1 MRCTTVNTSWCRGLG
16 TLMAVVL
23 VAGCTGLA
31 SGVATTP
38 APAESTSPSATAAA
52 SSGPSSAGPS
62 SGPPSAAPAPSGAS
76 PTPTPT
82 PTSTPSALRPSA
94 APEIEGTARYR
105 SVLSFA
111 EPTWGPGR
119 VNLAF
124 QWLRNG
130 RAIGGAT
137 GTSYRLAAADIGQR
151 VSVRIT
157 GSRQGFESVRQ
168 ETEAVGPVLG
178 ARLNPADPWITGSA
192 RVGRTLTGTVD
203 PWGPGAVN
211 LTWQWYRDDAKIPDA
226 TGTTYRLTAAD
237 VDHTI
242 KVRVR
247 GSATNFQPEVRYSEP
262 TGKVAAGLLDPT
274 PVPLYSGTAKV
285 GEVLTALPREWGPG
299 EVTLS
304 YQWYRSGTDGDVK
317 IDGAKKV
324 KYRLVAADAGH
335 RLKVRVSGG
344 KAGFATVHRYS
355 GWTSEVKPGDL
366 TPGTPKLTGTA
377 VVGRTLT
384 AEPGEWTPDGVTLGY
399 RWYRGGLLVTKATGG
414 TYQLSGADVG
424 YRITVRVTGKLA
436 GYHDLTVES
445 APTVPVVSRER

>member
-1 MRCTTVNTSWCRGLG
+1 MRCMSVDTSWCRGLG
-16 TLMAVVL
+16 TLMAAVL

-31 SGVATTP
+31 GEIATTP
-38 APAESTSPSATAAA
+38 APSESV
-52 SSGPSSAGPS
+52 SSQA
-62 SGPPSAAPAPSGAS
+62 SAAPAPSDAS

-82 PTSTPSALRPSA
+82 PTGTPSTLRPSA
-94 APEIEGTARYR
+94 VPRIEGAARYR

-119 VNLAF
+119 VTLAY

-168 ETEAVGPVLG
+168 QTEAVGPVVG
-178 ARLNPADPWITGSA
+178 ARLSPATPRISGAA
-192 RVGRTLTGTVD
+192 RVGRTLTGAVD

-211 LTWQWYRDDAKIPDA
+211 LTWQWYRDEAKIA
-226 TGTTYRLTAAD
+226 GASGTTYRLTAAEL
-237 VDHTI
+237 DHTI
-242 KVRVR
+242 TVRVR
-247 GSATNFQPEVRYSEP
+247 GSATNFQPEVRSSEP
-262 TGKVAAGLLDPT
+262 SGKVAPGLLDPT
-274 PVPLYSGTAKV
+274 PVPLYSGTAQV
-285 GEVLTALPREWGPG
+285 GQTLTALPREWGPG
-299 EVTLS
+299 EVALS
-304 YQWYRSGTDGDVK
+304 YQWYRSGTGGDVK
-317 IDGAKKV
+317 IDGAKQA

-335 RLKVRVSGG
+335 RLKVRVSGS
-344 KAGFATVHRYS
+344 KAGFTTVHRYS

-384 AEPGEWTPDGVTLGY
+384 AGPGEWTPDGVTLGY
-399 RWYRGGLLVTKATGG
+399 RWYRGGLLVTKATGE

-436 GYHDLTVES
+436 GYHNLTVES
-445 APTVPVVSRER
+445 APTAPVVSRER